1 MTAAVARANVADQ
14 QVAWPLTRTQRELL
28 VALASM
34 IRRFGA
40 ERLLEAPLVRA
51 DTKDFPDR
59 WEPTLHTVHQLLYR
73 LCWHAHID
81 PDIAVVDTRP
91 IRDDDQSMLRT
102 SVIEIASC
110 EAGVATF
117 EVAYIGND
125 DVAGMLAHKV
135 GQIFL
140 ELAPDDPFRTART
153 AADERDGSVAAVF
166 LGLGVVA
173 ANAAMYRRHAT
184 RLVGREERSE
194 QLIASTGGLEIADIT
209 MLVAIQ
215 DLLRDEVQHALK
227 TLHGP
232 QREWVEQWNDVL
244 DPHEDEL
251 RELLGLDE
259 ERAPRPLS
267 RPARPRIVAAGT
279 HDENP
284 KFNGGRE
291 VARVRMRSFYGI
303 VGGGFLGLFAGAG
316 LHAASLVVGGP
327 ALVVGVA
334 AGFAFGWWRWCRPF
348 YTCSEGACLRLI
360 PATAKECPS
369 CGGTVSETITLADLH
384 ARWNKMRE
392 DEDARDE
399 QLHPSEFAGDD
410 GGEPLLG
417 AK

>member
-1 MTAAVARANVADQ
+1 MTAAVARKNVADKE
-14 QVAWPLTRTQRELL
+14 VAWPLTRTQHELL

-34 IRRFGA
+34 IRTFGA
-40 ERLLEAPLVRA
+40 ERMLEAPLVRA

-59 WEPTLHTVHQLLYR
+59 WEPTLDTVHQLLYR

-81 PDIAVVDTRP
+81 PEIAVVDTRP
-91 IRDDDQSMLRT
+91 LRDDDQSMLRT
-102 SVIEIASC
+102 SAIEIASC

-140 ELAPDDPFRTART
+140 ELAPGEPFRTART

-194 QLIASTGGLEIADIT
+194 QLIASAGGLDIADIT

-215 DLLRDEVQHALK
+215 DILRDDVQDALK

-232 QREWVEQWNDVL
+232 QREWVEQWKDVL

-259 ERAPRPLS
+259 DRAPVSLS
-267 RPARPRIVAAGT
+267 RPARPRVVAAGT
-279 HDENP
+279 HVENP
-284 KFNGGRE
+284 KFNDGRDI
-291 VARVRMRSFYGI
+291 ARVRQRSFYGI
-303 VGGGFLGLFAGAG
+303 AAGGFLGLFASAG
-316 LHAASLVVGGP
+316 LHAASLLVGVP
-327 ALVVGVA
+327 ALIAGVT
-334 AGFAFGWWRWCRPF
+334 AGVAFGWWRWCRPF

-360 PATAKECPS
+360 PTTAKACPS
-369 CGGTVSETITLADLH
+369 CGGTVSETITIPDLH
-384 ARWNKMRE
+384 ARWRKMRE
-392 DEDARDE
+392 EEDARDE
-399 QLHPSEFAGDD
+399 QLDPSEFAGDVNS
-410 GGEPLLG
+410 ESRRRI
-417 AK
+417 